1 MILGEAVGFGPRPAR
16 FTLRMKRLS
25 VRQNERM
32 AHVLGGLRCSGTE
45 GVGFRVG
52 LEDFGSK
59 GMGFR
64 STLEAFGSKGLG
76 FRLALQAF
84 GSKGPRFRFSPEAF
98 GWKRKL
104 FCEEAL
110 CEMHFRFLIPFG

>member
-1 MILGEAVGFGPRPAR
+1 M
-16 FTLRMKRLS
+16 
-25 VRQNERM
+25 
-32 AHVLGGLRCSGTE
+32 GLRL
-45 GVGFRVG
+45 G
-52 LEDFGSK
+52 LKDFGSK

-64 STLEAFGSKGLG
+64 STLEAFGSKGVG

-98 GWKRKL
+98 GWNRKL

-110 CEMHFRFLIPFG
+110 CEMHFLFLIPFGYLKFYLMEPKSKL